1 MEDFKKELALLLE
14 TYQVAIVAH
23 VHHFGDNKTTGIVAF
38 QNRTGVTEFNTRR
51 CHVTAHD
58 LDYTLQ
64 QSPLGKKVE
73 GLGE

>member
-14 TYQVAIVAH
+14 TYNIAIVAH
-23 VHHFGDNKTTGIVAF
+23 VHHYGKDKTAGMVAF
-38 QNRTGVTEFNTRR
+38 QNYDGTRECNTRR
-51 CHVTAHD
+51 CHVTSHD

-64 QSPLGKKVE
+64 QVPLGKKIE

>member
-23 VHHFGDNKTTGIVAF
+23 VHHYGDNKTAGMVAF
-38 QNRTGVTEFNTRR
+38 QDRTGTVESNTRR
-51 CHVTAHD
+51 SHVTAHD

-64 QSPLGKKVE
+64 QSPLGKKIE